1 MLILPIVCVLATL
14 PSTDRTQFFL
24 LVLAAGFMVAHRF
37 GPEAPWRRVAGVALV
52 AAVLL
57 VGSFL
62 AVQAWRG
69 GQMPNR
75 TGLFLRLPQPQ
86 ARPIP

>member
-24 LVLAAGFMVAHRF
+24 RSSRRIHDPHRF
-37 GPEAPWRRVAGVALV
+37 GPGAPWRRVAGVALV